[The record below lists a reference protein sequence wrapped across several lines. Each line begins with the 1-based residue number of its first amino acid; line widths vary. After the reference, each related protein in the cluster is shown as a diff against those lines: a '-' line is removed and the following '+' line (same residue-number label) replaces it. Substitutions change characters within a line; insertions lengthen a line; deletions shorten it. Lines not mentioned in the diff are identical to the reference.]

1 MIDDLK
7 VIRKKYGEK
16 MYHFC
21 RESFPTL
28 LEEPG
33 KLLKLLSDNFH
44 ESHFLFDDIV
54 ANGKESEFKNF
65 IYSLVDVENNNEL
78 VMIKTPEELM
88 SEAGY
93 VLVECYNEE
102 DIQKFR
108 KYYAPG
114 EELCTFKGGRLDR
127 CKVFFAVKKNVLDIK
142 REDFKEPKREDE
154 YGTSVISI
162 QFTKDGTYTLSIK
175 NRYNHTVNNPDATF
189 SNNLDNII
197 PGLTKSF
204 ERYKGIIQMY
214 KSENF
219 EIKGYVRANDGKYY
233 KYNEEINNVYYCPD
247 NIIIDHFNVKKYDK
261 SRYLIID
268 YFVIDL
274 SNKSIS
280 LYDKKLSDSFCDVIK
295 DINKIEIDNIDSGKK
310 ITILGDFCH
319 CLEIIT
325 DKDGKII
332 SLKMNKI
339 YDIGDKFLSYN
350 TSLQKFTAEDLIKVA
365 DDFLRRNNTL
375 QELYLPNLT
384 KVGHDFLF
392 RNNTLQELYLP
403 NLKIVGDLFLWCNN
417 TLQELYLPNLKIVG
431 HDFLRRNETLQK
443 FTAENLTEVGNGFLG
458 FNTSL
463 QKFIAENLTE
473 VGNDFLCCNTSLQEL
488 YLPNL
493 TKVGDNFLDFNTSL
507 QKFTAENLTEVGNN
521 FLWCNNTLQ
530 ELYFPNLTEVGSDF
544 LYYNTSLQELYLPNL
559 KIVGRQFLYKNTSLQ
574 KFTAE
579 NLTKVGNDFLCCNAS
594 LQKFTA
600 ENLTEV
606 GSYFLFCNK
615 TLQEL
620 YLPNLTKVGY
630 NFLNFNT
637 SLQKFTAENLT
648 EVGDNFLRWNETL
661 QELYLPN
668 LTEVGDWFLNY
679 NHKLSNKILS
689 EIEKR
694 NRKGRR

>member
-33 KLLKLLSDNFH
+33 KLSKLLSDNFH
-44 ESHFLFDDIV
+44 ESHSLFDDIV

-78 VMIKTPEELM
+78 GMTKTPEELM

-114 EELCTFKGGRLDR
+114 EELCTFKGGRLNSCR
-127 CKVFFAVKKNVLDIK
+127 VFFAVKKNVLDIK
-142 REDFKEPKREDE
+142 REDFKKPKREDE

-162 QFTKDGTYTLSIK
+162 QFTKDETNTLSIK
-175 NRYNHTVNNPDATF
+175 NRYNHTVVNPDATF

-197 PGLTKSF
+197 PGLTESF

-214 KSENF
+214 KIKNF
-219 EIKGYVRANDGKYY
+219 EIKGYVMANDGKYY
-233 KYNEEINNVYYCPD
+233 KYNYEINNVYYCPD
-247 NIIIDHFNVKKYDK
+247 NIIIDNFNVKKYDK

-268 YFVIDL
+268 YFIIDL

-310 ITILGDFCH
+310 ITILGDNNKS
-319 CLEIIT
+319 LEIIT

-350 TSLQKFTAEDLIKVA
+350 TSLQKFTAENLTEVGDDCLCFNNTLQELYFPNLTWVGHQFLICNTSLQKFTAENLIMVGCRFLPYNTSLQKFTA
-365 DDFLRRNNTL
+365 ENLIEVGDDFLRRNNTL
-375 QELYLPNLT
+375 QELY
-384 KVGHDFLF
+384 
-392 RNNTLQELYLP
+392 
-403 NLKIVGDLFLWCNN
+403 
-417 TLQELYLPNLKIVG
+417 
-431 HDFLRRNETLQK
+431 
-443 FTAENLTEVGNGFLG
+443 
-458 FNTSL
+458 
-463 QKFIAENLTE
+463 
-473 VGNDFLCCNTSLQEL
+473 
-488 YLPNL
+488 
-493 TKVGDNFLDFNTSL
+493 
-507 QKFTAENLTEVGNN
+507 
-521 FLWCNNTLQ
+521 
-530 ELYFPNLTEVGSDF
+530 FPNL
-544 LYYNTSLQELYLPNL
+544 
-559 KIVGRQFLYKNTSLQ
+559 I
-574 KFTAE
+574 
-579 NLTKVGNDFLCCNAS
+579 
-594 LQKFTA
+594 
-600 ENLTEV
+600 
-606 GSYFLFCNK
+606 
-615 TLQEL
+615 
-620 YLPNLTKVGY
+620 
-630 NFLNFNT
+630 
-637 SLQKFTAENLT
+637 
-648 EVGDNFLRWNETL
+648 
-661 QELYLPN
+661 
-668 LTEVGDWFLNY
+668 EVGDWFLNN
-679 NHKLSNKILS
+679 NHKLRNKILS

-694 NRKGRR
+694 NRRGRR

>member
-33 KLLKLLSDNFH
+33 KLSKLLSDNFH
-44 ESHFLFDDIV
+44 ESHSLFDDIV
-54 ANGKESEFKNF
+54 ANGKESEFKNY

-78 VMIKTPEELM
+78 GMIKTPEELM

-93 VLVECYNEE
+93 VLVECYNEG
-102 DIQKFR
+102 DIQAFR

-127 CKVFFAVKKNVLDIK
+127 CRVFFAVKKNVLDIK
-142 REDFKEPKREDE
+142 REDFKNPTRQDE

-162 QFTKDGTYTLSIK
+162 QFTKDGTNTLSIK

-197 PGLTKSF
+197 PGLTESF
-204 ERYKGIIQMY
+204 ERYKGIIQRY
-214 KSENF
+214 KSQNF

-233 KYNEEINNVYYCPD
+233 KYNYEINNVYYCPD
-247 NIIIDHFNVKKYDK
+247 NIIIDNFNVKRYDK

-268 YFVIDL
+268 YFIIDL

-310 ITILGDFCH
+310 ITILGDFCR

-325 DKDGKII
+325 DKAGKII

-339 YDIGDKFLSYN
+339 YDIGDNFLSYN
-350 TSLQKFTAEDLIKVA
+350 TSLQKFTAE
-365 DDFLRRNNTL
+365 
-375 QELYLPNLT
+375 NLT
-384 KVGHDFLF
+384 
-392 RNNTLQELYLP
+392 E
-403 NLKIVGDLFLWCNN
+403 VGDNFLCFNTSLQKFTAESLTEVGSYFLWCNN

-431 HDFLRRNETLQK
+431 HDFLRRNKTLQK
-443 FTAENLTEVGNGFLG
+443 FTAENLI
-458 FNTSL
+458 
-463 QKFIAENLTE
+463 K
-473 VGNDFLCCNTSLQEL
+473 
-488 YLPNL
+488 
-493 TKVGDNFLDFNTSL
+493 
-507 QKFTAENLTEVGNN
+507 
-521 FLWCNNTLQ
+521 
-530 ELYFPNLTEVGSDF
+530 
-544 LYYNTSLQELYLPNL
+544 
-559 KIVGRQFLYKNTSLQ
+559 
-574 KFTAE
+574 
-579 NLTKVGNDFLCCNAS
+579 
-594 LQKFTA
+594 
-600 ENLTEV
+600 
-606 GSYFLFCNK
+606 
-615 TLQEL
+615 
-620 YLPNLTKVGY
+620 
-630 NFLNFNT
+630 
-637 SLQKFTAENLT
+637 
-648 EVGDNFLRWNETL
+648 
-661 QELYLPN
+661 
-668 LTEVGDWFLNY
+668 VGDWFLNN
-679 NHKLSNKILS
+679 NHKLRNKILS

>member
-44 ESHFLFDDIV
+44 ESHSLFDDIV
-54 ANGKESEFKNF
+54 ANGQESEFKNF

-78 VMIKTPEELM
+78 GMIKTPEELM

-93 VLVECYNEE
+93 VLVECYNEG
-102 DIQKFR
+102 DIQAFR
-108 KYYAPG
+108 KYYARR
-114 EELCTFKGGRLDR
+114 EELCTFKGGRLNR
-127 CKVFFAVKKNVLDIK
+127 CRVFFAVKKNVSDIK
-142 REDFKEPKREDE
+142 REDFKNPTRQDE

-162 QFTKDGTYTLSIK
+162 QFTKDGTNTLSIK

-197 PGLTKSF
+197 PGLTASF
-204 ERYKGIIQMY
+204 EKHKDIVQKY
-214 KSENF
+214 KSNRF

-233 KYNEEINNVYYCPD
+233 KYNYEINNVYYCPD

-268 YFVIDL
+268 YFIIDL
-274 SNKSIS
+274 SNKSIR

-310 ITILGDFCH
+310 ITILGDNNKS
-319 CLEIIT
+319 LEIIT

-339 YDIGDKFLSYN
+339 YDIG
-350 TSLQKFTAEDLIKVA
+350 
-365 DDFLRRNNTL
+365 
-375 QELYLPNLT
+375 
-384 KVGHDFLF
+384 H
-392 RNNTLQELYLP
+392 
-403 NLKIVGDLFLWCNN
+403 
-417 TLQELYLPNLKIVG
+417 
-431 HDFLRRNETLQK
+431 
-443 FTAENLTEVGNGFLG
+443 
-458 FNTSL
+458 
-463 QKFIAENLTE
+463 
-473 VGNDFLCCNTSLQEL
+473 
-488 YLPNL
+488 
-493 TKVGDNFLDFNTSL
+493 
-507 QKFTAENLTEVGNN
+507 
-521 FLWCNNTLQ
+521 
-530 ELYFPNLTEVGSDF
+530 
-544 LYYNTSLQELYLPNL
+544 
-559 KIVGRQFLYKNTSLQ
+559 QFLYKNTSLQ

-579 NLTKVGNDFLCCNAS
+579 NLT
-594 LQKFTA
+594 
-600 ENLTEV
+600 EV
-606 GSYFLFCNK
+606 GSYFLGCNN

-620 YLPNLTKVGY
+620 YFPNLTKVGSY
-630 NFLNFNT
+630 
-637 SLQKFTAENLT
+637 
-648 EVGDNFLRWNETL
+648 
-661 QELYLPN
+661 
-668 LTEVGDWFLNY
+668 FLNY
-679 NHKLSNKILS
+679 NHKLRNKILS

>member
-33 KLLKLLSDNFH
+33 KLSKLLSDNFH
-44 ESHFLFDDIV
+44 ESHSLFDDIV

-78 VMIKTPEELM
+78 GMTKTPEELM

-114 EELCTFKGGRLDR
+114 EELCTFKGGRLNSCR
-127 CKVFFAVKKNVLDIK
+127 VFFAVKKNVLDIK
-142 REDFKEPKREDE
+142 REDFKKPKREDE

-162 QFTKDGTYTLSIK
+162 QFTKDETNTLSIK
-175 NRYNHTVNNPDATF
+175 NRYNHTVVNPDATF

-197 PGLTKSF
+197 PGLTESF

-214 KSENF
+214 KIKNF
-219 EIKGYVRANDGKYY
+219 EIKGYVMANDGKYY
-233 KYNEEINNVYYCPD
+233 KYNYEINNVYYCPD
-247 NIIIDHFNVKKYDK
+247 NIIIDNFNVKRYDK

-268 YFVIDL
+268 YFIIDL

-310 ITILGDFCH
+310 ITILGDNNKS
-319 CLEIIT
+319 LEIIT

-350 TSLQKFTAEDLIKVA
+350 TSLQKFTAENLTEVGDDCLCFNNTLQELYFPNLTMVGHQFLICNTSLQKFTAENLIMVGCRFLPYNTSLQKFTA
-365 DDFLRRNNTL
+365 ENLIEVGDDFLRRNNTL
-375 QELYLPNLT
+375 QELY
-384 KVGHDFLF
+384 F
-392 RNNTLQELYLP
+392 
-403 NLKIVGDLFLWCNN
+403 
-417 TLQELYLPNLKIVG
+417 
-431 HDFLRRNETLQK
+431 
-443 FTAENLTEVGNGFLG
+443 
-458 FNTSL
+458 
-463 QKFIAENLTE
+463 
-473 VGNDFLCCNTSLQEL
+473 
-488 YLPNL
+488 PNL
-493 TKVGDNFLDFNTSL
+493 TKVGD
-507 QKFTAENLTEVGNN
+507 
-521 FLWCNNTLQ
+521 
-530 ELYFPNLTEVGSDF
+530 
-544 LYYNTSLQELYLPNL
+544 
-559 KIVGRQFLYKNTSLQ
+559 
-574 KFTAE
+574 
-579 NLTKVGNDFLCCNAS
+579 
-594 LQKFTA
+594 
-600 ENLTEV
+600 
-606 GSYFLFCNK
+606 
-615 TLQEL
+615 
-620 YLPNLTKVGY
+620 
-630 NFLNFNT
+630 
-637 SLQKFTAENLT
+637 
-648 EVGDNFLRWNETL
+648 
-661 QELYLPN
+661 
-668 LTEVGDWFLNY
+668 WFLNN
-679 NHKLSNKILS
+679 NHKLRNKILS

>member
-44 ESHFLFDDIV
+44 ESHSLFDDIV

-78 VMIKTPEELM
+78 GMIKTPEELM

-102 DIQKFR
+102 DIQAFR
-108 KYYAPG
+108 KYYARR

-127 CKVFFAVKKNVLDIK
+127 CRVFFAVKKNVSDIK
-142 REDFKEPKREDE
+142 REDFKNPTRQDE

-162 QFTKDGTYTLSIK
+162 QFTKDGTNTLSIK

-197 PGLTKSF
+197 PGLTASF
-204 ERYKGIIQMY
+204 EKHKDIVQKY
-214 KSENF
+214 KSNRF

-233 KYNEEINNVYYCPD
+233 KYNYEINNVYYCPD
-247 NIIIDHFNVKKYDK
+247 NIIIDNFNVKRYDK

-268 YFVIDL
+268 YFIIDL
-274 SNKSIS
+274 SNKSIR

-310 ITILGDFCH
+310 ITILGDNNKS
-319 CLEIIT
+319 LEIIT

-350 TSLQKFTAEDLIKVA
+350 TSLQKFTAENLTEVGS
-365 DDFLRRNNTL
+365 DFLYYNTSL
-375 QELYLPNLT
+375 QKFTAENLT
-384 KVGHDFLF
+384 EVGS
-392 RNNTLQELYLP
+392 Y
-403 NLKIVGDLFLWCNN
+403 FLWCNN

-431 HDFLRRNETLQK
+431 HDFLRRNKTLQK
-443 FTAENLTEVGNGFLG
+443 FTAENLI
-458 FNTSL
+458 
-463 QKFIAENLTE
+463 K
-473 VGNDFLCCNTSLQEL
+473 
-488 YLPNL
+488 
-493 TKVGDNFLDFNTSL
+493 
-507 QKFTAENLTEVGNN
+507 
-521 FLWCNNTLQ
+521 
-530 ELYFPNLTEVGSDF
+530 
-544 LYYNTSLQELYLPNL
+544 
-559 KIVGRQFLYKNTSLQ
+559 
-574 KFTAE
+574 
-579 NLTKVGNDFLCCNAS
+579 
-594 LQKFTA
+594 
-600 ENLTEV
+600 
-606 GSYFLFCNK
+606 
-615 TLQEL
+615 
-620 YLPNLTKVGY
+620 
-630 NFLNFNT
+630 
-637 SLQKFTAENLT
+637 
-648 EVGDNFLRWNETL
+648 
-661 QELYLPN
+661 
-668 LTEVGDWFLNY
+668 VGDWFLNN
-679 NHKLSNKILS
+679 NHKLRNKILS

>member
-44 ESHFLFDDIV
+44 ESHSLFDDIV

-65 IYSLVDVENNNEL
+65 IYSLIDVENNNEL
-78 VMIKTPEELM
+78 VQIKTPEELM

-93 VLVECYNEE
+93 VLVECYNEG
-102 DIQKFR
+102 DIQAFR
-108 KYYAPG
+108 KYYARR
-114 EELCTFKGGRLDR
+114 EELCTFKGGRLNR
-127 CKVFFAVKKNVLDIK
+127 CRVFFAVKKNVSDIK
-142 REDFKEPKREDE
+142 REDFKNPTRQDE

-162 QFTKDGTYTLSIK
+162 QFTKDGTNTLSIK

-197 PGLTKSF
+197 PGLTESF
-204 ERYKGIIQMY
+204 ERYKGIIQRY
-214 KSENF
+214 KSQNF

-233 KYNEEINNVYYCPD
+233 KYNYEINNVYYCPD

-268 YFVIDL
+268 YFIIDL

-310 ITILGDFCH
+310 ITILGDNNKS
-319 CLEIIT
+319 LEIIT

-350 TSLQKFTAEDLIKVA
+350 TSLQKFTAENLTEVGS
-365 DDFLRRNNTL
+365 DFLYYNTSL
-375 QELYLPNLT
+375 QKFTAESLT
-384 KVGHDFLF
+384 EVGS
-392 RNNTLQELYLP
+392 Y
-403 NLKIVGDLFLWCNN
+403 FLWCNN

-431 HDFLRRNETLQK
+431 HDFLRRNKTLQK
-443 FTAENLTEVGNGFLG
+443 FTAENLI
-458 FNTSL
+458 
-463 QKFIAENLTE
+463 K
-473 VGNDFLCCNTSLQEL
+473 
-488 YLPNL
+488 
-493 TKVGDNFLDFNTSL
+493 
-507 QKFTAENLTEVGNN
+507 
-521 FLWCNNTLQ
+521 
-530 ELYFPNLTEVGSDF
+530 
-544 LYYNTSLQELYLPNL
+544 
-559 KIVGRQFLYKNTSLQ
+559 
-574 KFTAE
+574 
-579 NLTKVGNDFLCCNAS
+579 
-594 LQKFTA
+594 
-600 ENLTEV
+600 
-606 GSYFLFCNK
+606 
-615 TLQEL
+615 
-620 YLPNLTKVGY
+620 
-630 NFLNFNT
+630 
-637 SLQKFTAENLT
+637 
-648 EVGDNFLRWNETL
+648 
-661 QELYLPN
+661 
-668 LTEVGDWFLNY
+668 VGDWFLNN
-679 NHKLSNKILS
+679 NHKLRNKILS

>member
-44 ESHFLFDDIV
+44 ESHSLFDDIV

-78 VMIKTPEELM
+78 GMIKTPEELM

-93 VLVECYNEE
+93 VLVECYNEG
-102 DIQKFR
+102 DIQAFR

-127 CKVFFAVKKNVLDIK
+127 CRVFFAVKKNVLDIK
-142 REDFKEPKREDE
+142 REDFKKPKREDE

-162 QFTKDGTYTLSIK
+162 QFTKDGTNTLSIK

-197 PGLTKSF
+197 PGLTASF
-204 ERYKGIIQMY
+204 EKHKDIVQKY
-214 KSENF
+214 KSNRF

-233 KYNEEINNVYYCPD
+233 KYNYEINNVYYCPD

-268 YFVIDL
+268 YFIIDL

-280 LYDKKLSDSFCDVIK
+280 LYDKKLSDSFCDIIK

-310 ITILGDFCH
+310 ITILGDNNKS
-319 CLEIIT
+319 LEIIT

-350 TSLQKFTAEDLIKVA
+350 TSLQKFTAENLTEVGDW
-365 DDFLRRNNTL
+365 FLTCNNTL

-384 KVGHDFLF
+384 KVGHQFLIC
-392 RNNTLQELYLP
+392 NTSLQKFTAE
-403 NLKIVGDLFLWCNN
+403 NLTEVGDNFLCFNTSLQKFTAESLTEVGSYFLWCNN

-431 HDFLRRNETLQK
+431 HDFL
-443 FTAENLTEVGNGFLG
+443 
-458 FNTSL
+458 
-463 QKFIAENLTE
+463 
-473 VGNDFLCCNTSLQEL
+473 
-488 YLPNL
+488 Y
-493 TKVGDNFLDFNTSL
+493 
-507 QKFTAENLTEVGNN
+507 
-521 FLWCNNTLQ
+521 
-530 ELYFPNLTEVGSDF
+530 
-544 LYYNTSLQELYLPNL
+544 
-559 KIVGRQFLYKNTSLQ
+559 
-574 KFTAE
+574 
-579 NLTKVGNDFLCCNAS
+579 
-594 LQKFTA
+594 
-600 ENLTEV
+600 
-606 GSYFLFCNK
+606 
-615 TLQEL
+615 
-620 YLPNLTKVGY
+620 
-630 NFLNFNT
+630 
-637 SLQKFTAENLT
+637 
-648 EVGDNFLRWNETL
+648 
-661 QELYLPN
+661 
-668 LTEVGDWFLNY
+668 Y
-679 NHKLSNKILS
+679 NHKLRNKILS

-694 NRKGRR
+694 NRRGRR

>member
-44 ESHFLFDDIV
+44 ESHSLFDDIV

-78 VMIKTPEELM
+78 GMAKTPEELM

-114 EELCTFKGGRLDR
+114 EELCTFKGGRLNSCR
-127 CKVFFAVKKNVLDIK
+127 VFFAVKKNVLDIK
-142 REDFKEPKREDE
+142 REDFKKPKREDE

-162 QFTKDGTYTLSIK
+162 QFTKDETNTLSIK
-175 NRYNHTVNNPDATF
+175 NRYNHTVVNPDATF

-197 PGLTKSF
+197 PGLTESF

-214 KSENF
+214 KIKNF
-219 EIKGYVRANDGKYY
+219 EIKGYVMANDGKYY
-233 KYNEEINNVYYCPD
+233 KYNYEINNVYYCPD
-247 NIIIDHFNVKKYDK
+247 NIIIDNFNVKRYDK

-268 YFVIDL
+268 YFIIDL

-310 ITILGDFCH
+310 ITILGDNNKS
-319 CLEIIT
+319 LEIIT

-332 SLKMNKI
+332 SLKMDKI

-350 TSLQKFTAEDLIKVA
+350 TSLQKFTAENLTEVG
-365 DDFLRRNNTL
+365 DDCLCFNNTL
-375 QELYLPNLT
+375 QELYFPNLT
-384 KVGHDFLF
+384 MVGHQFL
-392 RNNTLQELYLP
+392 
-403 NLKIVGDLFLWCNN
+403 IC
-417 TLQELYLPNLKIVG
+417 
-431 HDFLRRNETLQK
+431 
-443 FTAENLTEVGNGFLG
+443 
-458 FNTSL
+458 
-463 QKFIAENLTE
+463 
-473 VGNDFLCCNTSLQEL
+473 
-488 YLPNL
+488 
-493 TKVGDNFLDFNTSL
+493 NTSL
-507 QKFTAENLTEVGNN
+507 QKFTAENLIKVGCRFLPYNTSLQKFTAENLMEVGDD
-521 FLWCNNTLQ
+521 FLRRNNTLQ
-530 ELYFPNLTEVGSDF
+530 ELYFPNLTEVG
-544 LYYNTSLQELYLPNL
+544 
-559 KIVGRQFLYKNTSLQ
+559 
-574 KFTAE
+574 
-579 NLTKVGNDFLCCNAS
+579 
-594 LQKFTA
+594 
-600 ENLTEV
+600 
-606 GSYFLFCNK
+606 
-615 TLQEL
+615 
-620 YLPNLTKVGY
+620 
-630 NFLNFNT
+630 
-637 SLQKFTAENLT
+637 
-648 EVGDNFLRWNETL
+648 
-661 QELYLPN
+661 
-668 LTEVGDWFLNY
+668 DWFLNN
-679 NHKLSNKILS
+679 NHKLRNKILS

>member
-33 KLLKLLSDNFH
+33 KLSKLLSDNFH

-54 ANGKESEFKNF
+54 ANRKESEFKNF

-78 VMIKTPEELM
+78 GMTKTPEELM

-114 EELCTFKGGRLDR
+114 EELCTFKGGRLNSCR
-127 CKVFFAVKKNVLDIK
+127 VFFAVKKNVLDIK
-142 REDFKEPKREDE
+142 REDFKKPKREDE

-162 QFTKDGTYTLSIK
+162 QFTKDETNTLSIK
-175 NRYNHTVNNPDATF
+175 NRYNHTVVNPDATF

-197 PGLTKSF
+197 PGLTESF

-214 KSENF
+214 KIKNF
-219 EIKGYVRANDGKYY
+219 EIKGYVMANDGKYY
-233 KYNEEINNVYYCPD
+233 KYNYEINNVYYCPD
-247 NIIIDHFNVKKYDK
+247 NIIIDNFNVKRYDK

-268 YFVIDL
+268 YFIIDL

-310 ITILGDFCH
+310 ITILGDNNKS
-319 CLEIIT
+319 LEIIT

-350 TSLQKFTAEDLIKVA
+350 TSLQKFTAENLTEVG
-365 DDFLRRNNTL
+365 DDCLCFNNTL
-375 QELYLPNLT
+375 QELYFPNLT
-384 KVGHDFLF
+384 WVGHQFL
-392 RNNTLQELYLP
+392 
-403 NLKIVGDLFLWCNN
+403 IC
-417 TLQELYLPNLKIVG
+417 
-431 HDFLRRNETLQK
+431 
-443 FTAENLTEVGNGFLG
+443 
-458 FNTSL
+458 
-463 QKFIAENLTE
+463 
-473 VGNDFLCCNTSLQEL
+473 
-488 YLPNL
+488 
-493 TKVGDNFLDFNTSL
+493 NTSL
-507 QKFTAENLTEVGNN
+507 QKFTAENLIMVGCRFLPYNTSLQKFTAENLIEVGDD
-521 FLWCNNTLQ
+521 FLRRNNTLQ
-530 ELYFPNLTEVGSDF
+530 ELYFPNLTEVG
-544 LYYNTSLQELYLPNL
+544 
-559 KIVGRQFLYKNTSLQ
+559 
-574 KFTAE
+574 
-579 NLTKVGNDFLCCNAS
+579 
-594 LQKFTA
+594 
-600 ENLTEV
+600 
-606 GSYFLFCNK
+606 
-615 TLQEL
+615 
-620 YLPNLTKVGY
+620 
-630 NFLNFNT
+630 
-637 SLQKFTAENLT
+637 
-648 EVGDNFLRWNETL
+648 
-661 QELYLPN
+661 
-668 LTEVGDWFLNY
+668 DWFLNN
-679 NHKLSNKILS
+679 NHKLRNKILS

-694 NRKGRR
+694 NRRGRR

>member
-54 ANGKESEFKNF
+54 ANGKESEFKNY

-78 VMIKTPEELM
+78 VQIKTPEEFM

-114 EELCTFKGGRLDR
+114 EELCTFNGGRLNR
-127 CKVFFAVKKNVLDIK
+127 CRVFFAVKKNVSDIK
-142 REDFKEPKREDE
+142 REDFKNPTRQDE

-162 QFTKDGTYTLSIK
+162 QFTKDGTNTLSIK

-197 PGLTKSF
+197 PGLTESF
-204 ERYKGIIQMY
+204 ERYKGIIQRY

-233 KYNEEINNVYYCPD
+233 KYNYEINNVYYCPD
-247 NIIIDHFNVKKYDK
+247 NIIIDNFNVKRYDK

-268 YFVIDL
+268 YFIIDL

-310 ITILGDFCH
+310 ITILGDNNKS
-319 CLEIIT
+319 LEIIT

-350 TSLQKFTAEDLIKVA
+350 TSLQKFTAENLTEVGS
-365 DDFLRRNNTL
+365 DFLYYNTSL
-375 QELYLPNLT
+375 QKFTAESLT
-384 KVGHDFLF
+384 EVGS
-392 RNNTLQELYLP
+392 Y
-403 NLKIVGDLFLWCNN
+403 FLWCNN

-431 HDFLRRNETLQK
+431 HDFLRRNKTLQK
-443 FTAENLTEVGNGFLG
+443 FTAENLI
-458 FNTSL
+458 
-463 QKFIAENLTE
+463 K
-473 VGNDFLCCNTSLQEL
+473 
-488 YLPNL
+488 
-493 TKVGDNFLDFNTSL
+493 
-507 QKFTAENLTEVGNN
+507 
-521 FLWCNNTLQ
+521 
-530 ELYFPNLTEVGSDF
+530 
-544 LYYNTSLQELYLPNL
+544 
-559 KIVGRQFLYKNTSLQ
+559 
-574 KFTAE
+574 
-579 NLTKVGNDFLCCNAS
+579 
-594 LQKFTA
+594 
-600 ENLTEV
+600 
-606 GSYFLFCNK
+606 
-615 TLQEL
+615 
-620 YLPNLTKVGY
+620 
-630 NFLNFNT
+630 
-637 SLQKFTAENLT
+637 
-648 EVGDNFLRWNETL
+648 
-661 QELYLPN
+661 
-668 LTEVGDWFLNY
+668 VGDWFLNN
-679 NHKLSNKILS
+679 NHKLRNKILS

-694 NRKGRR
+694 NRRGRR

>member
-44 ESHFLFDDIV
+44 ESHSLFDDIV

-78 VMIKTPEELM
+78 GMIKTPEELM

-93 VLVECYNEE
+93 VLVECYNEG
-102 DIQKFR
+102 DIQAFR

-127 CKVFFAVKKNVLDIK
+127 CRVFFAVKKNVLDIK
-142 REDFKEPKREDE
+142 REDFKKPKREDE

-197 PGLTKSF
+197 PGLTESF
-204 ERYKGIIQMY
+204 ERYKGIIQRY

-233 KYNEEINNVYYCPD
+233 KYNYEINNVYYCPD
-247 NIIIDHFNVKKYDK
+247 NIIIDNFNVKRYDK

-268 YFVIDL
+268 YFIIDL

-310 ITILGDFCH
+310 ITILGDNNKS
-319 CLEIIT
+319 LEIIT

-350 TSLQKFTAEDLIKVA
+350 TSLQKFTAENLTEVGDW
-365 DDFLRRNNTL
+365 FLSCNNTL

-384 KVGHDFLF
+384 KVGNGFLCFNTSLQKFTAENLTEVGSDFLYY
-392 RNNTLQELYLP
+392 NTSLQKFTAE
-403 NLKIVGDLFLWCNN
+403 NLTEVGSYFLWCNN

-431 HDFLRRNETLQK
+431 HDFLRRNKTLQK
-443 FTAENLTEVGNGFLG
+443 FTAENLI
-458 FNTSL
+458 
-463 QKFIAENLTE
+463 K
-473 VGNDFLCCNTSLQEL
+473 
-488 YLPNL
+488 
-493 TKVGDNFLDFNTSL
+493 
-507 QKFTAENLTEVGNN
+507 
-521 FLWCNNTLQ
+521 
-530 ELYFPNLTEVGSDF
+530 
-544 LYYNTSLQELYLPNL
+544 
-559 KIVGRQFLYKNTSLQ
+559 
-574 KFTAE
+574 
-579 NLTKVGNDFLCCNAS
+579 
-594 LQKFTA
+594 
-600 ENLTEV
+600 
-606 GSYFLFCNK
+606 
-615 TLQEL
+615 
-620 YLPNLTKVGY
+620 
-630 NFLNFNT
+630 
-637 SLQKFTAENLT
+637 
-648 EVGDNFLRWNETL
+648 
-661 QELYLPN
+661 
-668 LTEVGDWFLNY
+668 VGDWFLNN
-679 NHKLSNKILS
+679 NHKLRNKILS

>member
-78 VMIKTPEELM
+78 GMIKTPEELM

-93 VLVECYNEE
+93 VLVECYNEG
-102 DIQKFR
+102 DIQAFR
-108 KYYAPG
+108 KYYARR
-114 EELCTFKGGRLDR
+114 EELCTFKGGRLNR
-127 CKVFFAVKKNVLDIK
+127 CRVFFAVKKNVSDIK
-142 REDFKEPKREDE
+142 REDFKNPTRQDE

-162 QFTKDGTYTLSIK
+162 QFTKDGTNTLSIK

-197 PGLTKSF
+197 PGLTESF
-204 ERYKGIIQMY
+204 ERYKGIIQRY
-214 KSENF
+214 KGQNF
-219 EIKGYVRANDGKYY
+219 EIEGYVRANDGKYY
-233 KYNEEINNVYYCPD
+233 KYNYEINNVYYCPD

-268 YFVIDL
+268 YFIIDL

-310 ITILGDFCH
+310 ITILCDNNKS
-319 CLEIIT
+319 LEIIT
-325 DKDGKII
+325 DKAGKIM
-332 SLKMNKI
+332 SLKMDKI
-339 YDIGDKFLSYN
+339 YDIGDKFLYYN
-350 TSLQKFTAEDLIKVA
+350 TS
-365 DDFLRRNNTL
+365 
-375 QELYLPNLT
+375 
-384 KVGHDFLF
+384 
-392 RNNTLQELYLP
+392 
-403 NLKIVGDLFLWCNN
+403 
-417 TLQELYLPNLKIVG
+417 
-431 HDFLRRNETLQK
+431 LQK
-443 FTAENLTEVGNGFLG
+443 FTAENLTEVG
-458 FNTSL
+458 
-463 QKFIAENLTE
+463 
-473 VGNDFLCCNTSLQEL
+473 DYFLCCNTSLQEL

-493 TKVGDNFLDFNTSL
+493 TKVGDWFLNDNT
-507 QKFTAENLTEVGNN
+507 
-521 FLWCNNTLQ
+521 
-530 ELYFPNLTEVGSDF
+530 
-544 LYYNTSLQELYLPNL
+544 
-559 KIVGRQFLYKNTSLQ
+559 
-574 KFTAE
+574 
-579 NLTKVGNDFLCCNAS
+579 S

-606 GSYFLFCNK
+606 GSYFLFCNNTLQELYLPSLKIVGRDFLPMNKTLQKFTAENLIKVGDNFLCRNK

-620 YLPNLTKVGY
+620 YLPNLTEVGDW
-630 NFLNFNT
+630 FLNFNT

-648 EVGDNFLRWNETL
+648 EVGD
-661 QELYLPN
+661 
-668 LTEVGDWFLNY
+668 WFLNN
-679 NHKLSNKILS
+679 NHKLCNKILS

-694 NRKGRR
+694 NRRGRR

>member
-44 ESHFLFDDIV
+44 ESHSLFDDIV

-78 VMIKTPEELM
+78 GMIKTPEELM

-93 VLVECYNEE
+93 VLVECYNEG
-102 DIQKFR
+102 DIQAFR
-108 KYYAPG
+108 KYYARR

-127 CKVFFAVKKNVLDIK
+127 CRVFFAVKKNVSDIK
-142 REDFKEPKREDE
+142 REDFKKPKREDE

-197 PGLTKSF
+197 PGLTASF
-204 ERYKGIIQMY
+204 EKHKDIVQKY
-214 KSENF
+214 KSNRF

-233 KYNEEINNVYYCPD
+233 KYNYEINNVYYCPD
-247 NIIIDHFNVKKYDK
+247 NIIIDNFNVKRYDK

-268 YFVIDL
+268 YFIIDL
-274 SNKSIS
+274 SNKSIR

-310 ITILGDFCH
+310 ITILGDNNKS
-319 CLEIIT
+319 LEIIT

-350 TSLQKFTAEDLIKVA
+350 TSLQKFTAENLTEVGS
-365 DDFLRRNNTL
+365 DFLYYNTSL
-375 QELYLPNLT
+375 QKFTAESLT
-384 KVGHDFLF
+384 EVGS
-392 RNNTLQELYLP
+392 Y
-403 NLKIVGDLFLWCNN
+403 FLWCNN

-431 HDFLRRNETLQK
+431 HDFLRRNKTLQK
-443 FTAENLTEVGNGFLG
+443 FTAENLI
-458 FNTSL
+458 
-463 QKFIAENLTE
+463 K
-473 VGNDFLCCNTSLQEL
+473 
-488 YLPNL
+488 
-493 TKVGDNFLDFNTSL
+493 
-507 QKFTAENLTEVGNN
+507 
-521 FLWCNNTLQ
+521 
-530 ELYFPNLTEVGSDF
+530 
-544 LYYNTSLQELYLPNL
+544 
-559 KIVGRQFLYKNTSLQ
+559 
-574 KFTAE
+574 
-579 NLTKVGNDFLCCNAS
+579 
-594 LQKFTA
+594 
-600 ENLTEV
+600 
-606 GSYFLFCNK
+606 
-615 TLQEL
+615 
-620 YLPNLTKVGY
+620 
-630 NFLNFNT
+630 
-637 SLQKFTAENLT
+637 
-648 EVGDNFLRWNETL
+648 
-661 QELYLPN
+661 
-668 LTEVGDWFLNY
+668 VGDWFLNN
-679 NHKLSNKILS
+679 NHKLRNKILS

>member
-33 KLLKLLSDNFH
+33 KLSKLLSDNFH
-44 ESHFLFDDIV
+44 ESHSLFDDIV

-78 VMIKTPEELM
+78 GMTKTPEELM

-114 EELCTFKGGRLDR
+114 EELCTFKGGRLNSCR
-127 CKVFFAVKKNVLDIK
+127 VFFAVKKNVLDIK
-142 REDFKEPKREDE
+142 REDFKKPKREDE

-162 QFTKDGTYTLSIK
+162 QFTKDETNTLSIK
-175 NRYNHTVNNPDATF
+175 NRYNHTVVNPDATF

-197 PGLTKSF
+197 PGLTESF

-214 KSENF
+214 KIKNF
-219 EIKGYVRANDGKYY
+219 EIKGYVMANDGKYY
-233 KYNEEINNVYYCPD
+233 KYNYEINNVYYCPD
-247 NIIIDHFNVKKYDK
+247 NIIIDNFNVKRYDK

-268 YFVIDL
+268 YFIIDL

-310 ITILGDFCH
+310 ITILGDNNKS
-319 CLEIIT
+319 LEIIT

-350 TSLQKFTAEDLIKVA
+350 TSLQKFTAENLTEVG
-365 DDFLRRNNTL
+365 DDCLCFNNTL
-375 QELYLPNLT
+375 QELYFPNLT
-384 KVGHDFLF
+384 WVGHQFL
-392 RNNTLQELYLP
+392 
-403 NLKIVGDLFLWCNN
+403 IC
-417 TLQELYLPNLKIVG
+417 
-431 HDFLRRNETLQK
+431 
-443 FTAENLTEVGNGFLG
+443 
-458 FNTSL
+458 
-463 QKFIAENLTE
+463 
-473 VGNDFLCCNTSLQEL
+473 
-488 YLPNL
+488 
-493 TKVGDNFLDFNTSL
+493 NTSL
-507 QKFTAENLTEVGNN
+507 QKFTAENLIMVGCRFLPYNTSLQKFTAENLIEVGDD
-521 FLWCNNTLQ
+521 FLRRNNTLQ
-530 ELYFPNLTEVGSDF
+530 ELYFPNLTEVG
-544 LYYNTSLQELYLPNL
+544 
-559 KIVGRQFLYKNTSLQ
+559 
-574 KFTAE
+574 
-579 NLTKVGNDFLCCNAS
+579 
-594 LQKFTA
+594 
-600 ENLTEV
+600 
-606 GSYFLFCNK
+606 
-615 TLQEL
+615 
-620 YLPNLTKVGY
+620 
-630 NFLNFNT
+630 
-637 SLQKFTAENLT
+637 
-648 EVGDNFLRWNETL
+648 
-661 QELYLPN
+661 
-668 LTEVGDWFLNY
+668 DWFLNN
-679 NHKLSNKILS
+679 NHKLRNKILS

-694 NRKGRR
+694 NRRGRR